1 MLYNIGK
8 HCCLE
13 DKTMLEYARS
23 FMTEIG
29 FDKAA
34 TDSLCCDL
42 EKILNHPEAGVI
54 WKECVGD
61 YEKNMYLDYGRYL
74 EKAKEAGE
82 AAGVHVYSAHMLLFV
97 CFSGHLRDLYRE
109 QGIADRIWF
118 DSMCDLKWKL
128 WECQAV
134 KGIHGTFVGGWFG
147 GFFNMTRFAL
157 GRLQFELVDFDRTY
171 EKDGRILSPGDK
183 VINMHIPRT
192 LTPFS
197 PENCDDAFAQ
207 AAAFFRDRLNGAPVV
222 FHCSSWLLSDIHYK
236 ILHEKSNVRRFMD
249 RFDIFQ
255 FSYEPEG
262 EHHNA
267 WRIFD
272 MDFTGSYD
280 DYPEDSFI
288 RKAYK
293 TYMKNGGITGGGRG
307 VFFYDLP

>member
-1 MLYNIGK
+1 MIA
-8 HCCLE
+8 
-13 DKTMLEYARS
+13 YARS

-29 FDKAA
+29 FDEKA
-34 TDSLCCDL
+34 TEFLCGEL
-42 EKILNHPEAGVI
+42 GKILAHPEAGAI
-54 WKECVGD
+54 WEECVND
-61 YEKNMYLDYGRYL
+61 YENNIYLDYSRYL

-82 AAGVHVYSAHMLLFV
+82 LAGVHIYSAHLLLYV
-97 CFSGHLRDLYRE
+97 CYAKHLRRLYAE
-109 QGIADRIWF
+109 NGIADSIWF

-147 GFFNMTRFAL
+147 GFFNMTRFAF
-157 GRLQFELVDFDRTY
+157 GRLQFEIIDFGQTY
-171 EKDGRILSPGDK
+171 EKDGRSLSPCDK

-197 PENCDDAFAQ
+197 PENCDDAFARG
-207 AAAFFRDRLNGAPVV
+207 AEFFRPRLNGAPVV
-222 FHCSSWLLSDIHYK
+222 FHCSSWLLSDVHYK
-236 ILHEKSNVRRFMD
+236 ILHERSNVRRFMD

-262 EHHNA
+262 EHRNA

-288 RKAYK
+288 RRAYK
-293 TYMKNGGITGGGRG
+293 SYMKDGGITGGGRG
-307 VFFYDLP
+307 IFFWDN